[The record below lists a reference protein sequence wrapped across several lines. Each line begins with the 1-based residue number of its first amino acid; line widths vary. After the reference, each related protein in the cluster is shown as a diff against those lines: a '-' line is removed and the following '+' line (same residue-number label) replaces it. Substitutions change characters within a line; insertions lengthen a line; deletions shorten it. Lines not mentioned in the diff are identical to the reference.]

1 MNVFLT
7 YIYFFVM
14 FKLIKGFYVGVS
26 MLGKCWTVGDLS
38 TVWCWF
44 WCSPAVIHLNL
55 FHMQSILTYLLHGAE
70 FFLRN

>member
-38 TVWCWF
+38 TVWC
-44 WCSPAVIHLNL
+44 
-55 FHMQSILTYLLHGAE
+55 
-70 FFLRN
+70 